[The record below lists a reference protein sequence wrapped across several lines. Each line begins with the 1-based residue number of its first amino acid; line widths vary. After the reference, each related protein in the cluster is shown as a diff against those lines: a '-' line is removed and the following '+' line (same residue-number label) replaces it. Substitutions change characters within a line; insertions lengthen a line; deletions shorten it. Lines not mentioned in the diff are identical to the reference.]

1 MHTTLVHHTLFD
13 HAVFALLL
21 LLPLVE
27 WKWSWPRYLGRL
39 AADPVNARRG
49 HYRRLIAGEWVPTVV
64 LLATWAVMHR
74 PWPALRL
81 AGGTPLGLG
90 LGFGYVLALVGLLV
104 LQRRALLARPDRRAR
119 VRKALNYAKPLLPHS
134 PAERRLFWAVSATA
148 GVCEEV
154 FFRGF
159 LTWYFS
165 AWMGPVAAVLLASVL
180 FGAGHVYMGI
190 AQVPKTAMI
199 GLIFAVV
206 VGLTGS
212 LWPAMLLHAA
222 VDWNSGELAFR
233 LLKEPVPDSSVA

>member
-1 MHTTLVHHTLFD
+1 VHHTLFD
-13 HAVFALLL
+13 HAVFVLLL

-39 AADPVNARRG
+39 AADPENARRDY
-49 HYRRLIAGEWVPTVV
+49 YRRLMASEWIPTVV
-64 LLATWAVMHR
+64 LLAAWVIMHR
-74 PWPALRL
+74 PWSALRL
-81 AGGTPLGLG
+81 TDASPLLLG
-90 LGFGYVLALVGLLV
+90 LGFGYVVALVGLLV
-104 LQRRALLARPDRRAR
+104 VQRRALLSRPDRRAR
-119 VRKALNYAKPLLPHS
+119 VRKALSYAKPLLPHS

-148 GVCEEV
+148 GVCEEL

-159 LTWYFS
+159 LTWYFL
-165 AWMGPVAAVLLASVL
+165 AWMGPVAAVLLASAL

-206 VGLTGS
+206 VSLTGS
-212 LWPAMLLHAA
+212 LWPAILLHAA

-233 LLKEPVPDSSVA
+233 LLKEPVADSSAA